1 MERKHSEMSQSRSPY
16 EGLPETAYWR
26 TAVSQTAP
34 LEPGQ
39 IYTPKFP
46 IDKSM
51 KIATAGSCFAQH
63 VGAALRQNDFNVIDA
78 EPLVP
83 GFSDKLA
90 HRYGFRLYSARY
102 GNLYTVRQLFQLLRE
117 AEGEFR
123 PVDPIWERDGRYF
136 DALRPSVEPDGLPTA
151 TDVTKHREQHL
162 KAVRSVF
169 NRADLVVFTLGLTEA
184 WISTE
189 DGTTYP
195 TAPGTIAGHFD
206 PARYAPVNFTHA
218 EVLADF
224 EAVRERLKAQTPD
237 VKFLVTVSPV
247 PLTATASGNH
257 VEVATC
263 SSKATLRSVCG
274 ELVRKYPDIDYFPSF
289 EIITSVK
296 TRGAYYEANLRNVSR
311 RGVATAMATFLAAH
325 GYGAETDVASSEKPR
340 VKTTKADAA
349 ASEDDVICEE
359 ALLEAFAK

>member
-1 MERKHSEMSQSRSPY
+1 MKHKDMSQSDSPY
-16 EGLPETAYWR
+16 KGLPETAYWR

-34 LEPGQ
+34 LEPGK

-46 IDKSM
+46 IDKTM
-51 KIATAGSCFAQH
+51 RIATAGSCFAQH
-63 VGAALRQNDFNVIDA
+63 VGAALRKNDFNVIDA

-83 GFSDKLA
+83 RLSDKLA
-90 HRYGFRLYSARY
+90 QRHGFRLYSARY
-102 GNLYTVRQLFQLLRE
+102 GNVYTVRQLLQLLRE
-117 AEGEFR
+117 TTGEFR
-123 PVDPIWERDGRYF
+123 PADPIWERDGRFF
-136 DALRPSVEPDGLPTA
+136 DALRPSVEPEGLPTA
-151 TDVTKHREQHL
+151 ADVAQHREEHL

-169 NRADLVVFTLGLTEA
+169 DQADLVVFTLGLTEA
-184 WISTE
+184 WIDTK

-206 PARYAPVNFTHA
+206 PSRYAFFNFTHA

-224 EAVRERLKAQTPD
+224 ETVRERLKAQNPD

-263 SSKATLRSVCG
+263 YSKSTLRSVCG
-274 ELVRKYPDIDYFPSF
+274 ELVRKYPDVDYFPSF
-289 EIITSVK
+289 EIITSLK

-311 RGVATAMATFLAAH
+311 RGVATAMTTFLTAH
-325 GYGAETDVASSEKPR
+325 GYGPEEEAAPLKNPSPK
-340 VKTTKADAA
+340 KTKAGAA
-349 ASEDDVICEE
+349 GSADDVICEE